1 MRVFYNGKKICIEY
15 YDDNFNIKSKKSLDM
30 ELSIWGGFYAGS
42 DAYYLVE
49 GQANTGESDQAEVTC
64 N

>member
-1 MRVFYNGKKICIEY
+1 MRVFYDGKKIGIEY
-15 YDDNFNIKSKKSLDM
+15 YDNHFNIQSRKSLDM

-49 GQANTGESDQAEVTC
+49 GQDNADESDLAEV
-64 N
+64 